1 MKSSAQK
8 RSGAAH
14 VARAARR
21 RRQRGAAMA
30 EALVAIPFFI
40 LIFGSM
46 VFIGNLYRSK
56 LNTHRL
62 SMENAWRESLMGCDE
77 TTMGP
82 LPVANNI
89 NLEAMAGAPGAALCQ
104 EGFGVLEESEEG
116 SVQRN
121 YPLPAGAVNTTTTTR
136 LICNEKPTTGDFDGA
151 ADFLWN
157 LYAPPEWQDP

>member
-1 MKSSAQK
+1 MTRNALQ
-8 RSGAAH
+8 RPGAS
-14 VARAARR
+14 VLARASRR

-62 SMENAWRESLMGCDE
+62 SMENAWRESLIGCDE
-77 TTMGP
+77 TTLGP
-82 LPVANNI
+82 LPVANGI
-89 NLEAMAGAPGAALCQ
+89 DLKDASGSPGAALCQ

-116 SVQRN
+116 TVQRN
-121 YPLPAGAVNTTTTTR
+121 YPLPSGTVNTTTTTR
-136 LICNEKPTTGDFDGA
+136 LICNEKPVAGDFDGA

-157 LYAPPEWQDP
+157 LYAPPEWDNP